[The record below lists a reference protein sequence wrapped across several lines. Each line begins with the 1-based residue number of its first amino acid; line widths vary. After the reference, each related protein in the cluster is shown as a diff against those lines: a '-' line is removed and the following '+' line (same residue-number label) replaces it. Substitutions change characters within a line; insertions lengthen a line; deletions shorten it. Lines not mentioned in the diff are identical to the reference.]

1 MNYFLTEERRD
12 ELKEEIAKLKT
23 ATRLEIAE
31 RLKHAKELG
40 DLSENAEYQE
50 AKEEQL
56 RIEKRIEDL
65 ENILQNSTL
74 IKKSLNREIIDVGST
89 AEVLVDGKPLK
100 FVIVGSNEA
109 RPEEGFISNESPLG
123 RELIGRRV
131 GDSITVDA
139 PKGKIEY
146 KIFRLS

>member
-1 MNYFLTEERRD
+1 MNYFLTEERLR
-12 ELKEEIAKLKT
+12 ELKEELGNLKT
-23 ATRLEIAE
+23 TTRLEIAE
-31 RLKHAKELG
+31 RLKRAKDLG

-50 AKEEQL
+50 AKEEQA
-56 RIEKRIEDL
+56 RVEKRIGDL
-65 ENILQNSTL
+65 ENILQNSML
-74 IKKSLNREIIDVGST
+74 IKKSVNSETVDIGST
-89 AEVLVDGKPLK
+89 AEVLVNGKPLK

-131 GDSITVDA
+131 GDSIVVEA

>member
-1 MNYFLTEERRD
+1 MTEERLR
-12 ELKEEIAKLKT
+12 ELKEELGNLKT
-23 ATRLEIAE
+23 TTRLEIAE
-31 RLKHAKELG
+31 RLKRAKDLG

-50 AKEEQL
+50 AKEEQA
-56 RIEKRIEDL
+56 RVEKRIGDL
-65 ENILQNSTL
+65 ENILQNSML
-74 IKKSLNREIIDVGST
+74 IKKSVNSETVDIGST
-89 AEVLVDGKPLK
+89 AEVLVNGKPLK

-131 GDSITVDA
+131 GDSIVVEA